1 MTKTTTHIMI
11 QLQDHLAQLSS
22 IRGTRVIQPV
32 KCHDGFMMSVQA
44 SSTHYCMPRSDVG
57 PWTRVEVG
65 YPSQIEPLL
74 WPWAELPGDWT
85 DTVYPHVPVE
95 VVLAVIELHGG
106 WDHK

>member
-1 MTKTTTHIMI
+1 
-11 QLQDHLAQLSS
+11 
-22 IRGTRVIQPV
+22 
-32 KCHDGFMMSVQA
+32 MSVQVGA
-44 SSTHYCMPRSDVG
+44 YAYCTPSSDVG